1 MAKTAETV
9 KMVNCRYLVDNI
21 TINGVEH
28 TGMKGTTTPV
38 EERKVSTLVAHKF
51 VEIVET
57 EVPNV
62 E

>member
-1 MAKTAETV
+1 MAKVEESV

-21 TINGVEH
+21 TIKGVEY
-28 TGMKGTTTPV
+28 TGIKGTITAV
-38 EERKVSTLVAHKF
+38 EERKVQTLVAHKF
-51 VEIVET
+51 VEIVEA